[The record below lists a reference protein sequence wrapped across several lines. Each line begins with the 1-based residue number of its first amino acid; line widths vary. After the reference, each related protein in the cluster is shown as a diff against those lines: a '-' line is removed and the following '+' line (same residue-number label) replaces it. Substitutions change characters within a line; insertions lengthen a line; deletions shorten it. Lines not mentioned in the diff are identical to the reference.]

1 MIKKNFLFSL
11 FFVLS
16 LTGFSQESETT
27 KQNNNRLNLGLGMNI
42 PMKPN
47 FENYGIGMSISQR
60 YEYLLWSHFSL
71 VEGLAYN
78 FISGKN
84 VTEYYGNNYIQI
96 QYENFN
102 VVPLVVGMGYYF
114 EENQKSF
121 FILLKGGVAA
131 YWGSDP
137 AYPAVVVNGNEVVA
151 AIPRNE
157 FNGVYWFFT
166 PSIGWQFDR
175 LQISATYQGH
185 VEQDASLNILNLS
198 VSYRIL

>member
-11 FFVLS
+11 IIISS
-16 LTGFSQESETT
+16 LTGFSQESEAS
-27 KQNNNRLNLGLGMNI
+27 KKNNNRLNLGLGMNI

-47 FENYGIGMSISQR
+47 SENYGIGMSVSQR
-60 YEYLLWSHFSL
+60 YEYLIGSHFSL
-71 VEGLAYN
+71 VEALSYN
-78 FISGKN
+78 FISGKK
-84 VTEYYGNNYIQI
+84 VSEYYGNEYIQT

-102 VVPLVVGMGYYF
+102 VVPLVAGMGYYF
-114 EENQKSF
+114 AENQKSF

-131 YWGSDP
+131 YWGVDP
-137 AYPAVVVNGNEVVA
+137 AYPAIVVNGNEVEA
-151 AIPRNE
+151 AIPRKE

-166 PSIGWQFDR
+166 PTIGWQFDHI
-175 LQISATYQGH
+175 QISASYEGH